1 MCRIF
6 KSEACRQV
14 RFYTDCLQV
23 VNQNE
28 LPLHIA
34 QKRFPQGMRLA
45 SQTADFLWGNVV
57 VRLPRR
63 GRRIPGQG
71 QEVTVLGDAVIP
83 ENVASLLKLGPK
95 FCEHPDLDKT
105 ELLGVVRT
113 AAGRASTDELD
124 RCIREGVD
132 CLPQRVKKGNTAR
145 QRTTVAVLRE
155 AGLKLLV
162 SDKEGGFVVMPSGL
176 YKDKADAAILNNF
189 KELQGVPPAKLRSRL
204 PSGVTK
210 VPSQFLG
217 KWWIVRATA
226 SVFHQGEKCTHIMVN
241 RKAQRLYNVTAQ
253 YSVPGGPAKEGT
265 ADRFRA
271 SG

>member
-1 MCRIF
+1 MVPSAGHARRMCRILR
-6 KSEACRQV
+6 SEACRQV
-14 RFYTDCLQV
+14 RFYTNCLQV

-28 LPLHIA
+28 LPLHSA
-34 QKRFPQGMRLA
+34 QKRFLQDMRLA
-45 SQTADFLWGNVV
+45 SQTAHFLWGNVV

-83 ENVASLLKLGPK
+83 ENVASLLELGPK

-113 AAGRASTDELD
+113 AAGRASTDEVD

-155 AGLKLLV
+155 ADLKLLL
-162 SDKEGGFVVMPSGL
+162 SDKEGGYVVMPSGL

-189 KELQGVPPAKLRSRL
+189 KELQGVPPAKI
-204 PSGVTK
+204 PT
-210 VPSQFLG
+210 
-217 KWWIVRATA
+217 
-226 SVFHQGEKCTHIMVN
+226 
-241 RKAQRLYNVTAQ
+241 
-253 YSVPGGPAKEGT
+253 EG
-265 ADRFRA
+265 A
-271 SG
+271 

>member
-1 MCRIF
+1 
-6 KSEACRQV
+6 
-14 RFYTDCLQV
+14 
-23 VNQNE
+23 
-28 LPLHIA
+28 
-34 QKRFPQGMRLA
+34 MRLA

-63 GRRIPGQG
+63 GRLIPGQG

-95 FCEHPDLDKT
+95 FCEHPDLDNN

-113 AAGRASTDELD
+113 TAGRASTDGVD

-189 KELQGVPPAKLRSRL
+189 KELQGVPPAKGNQDGLGPSVVELTVVVAAGLRLESRL
-204 PSGVTK
+204 PVRPYLGA
-210 VPSQFLG
+210 FLPV
-217 KWWIVRATA
+217 WDYPELR
-226 SVFHQGEKCTHIMVN
+226 
-241 RKAQRLYNVTAQ
+241 R
-253 YSVPGGPAKEGT
+253 
-265 ADRFRA
+265 
-271 SG
+271 